1 MVVYLDNGH
10 TPNDEEQYQ
19 TKPKNNQQNHTIP
32 NNTKI
37 GITRTFLKIQAPGFV
52 W

>member
-1 MVVYLDNGH
+1 MVTYFDNGH

-19 TKPKNNQQNHTIP
+19 TKPKNNLQNHTIQ

-37 GITRTFLKIQAPGFV
+37 GITSTFLKLQAPDFA

>member
-1 MVVYLDNGH
+1 MVTYLVNGH

-37 GITRTFLKIQAPGFV
+37 GITMTFLKLQALDFA